1 MGGVYVGEFYIE
13 FFIIINWI
21 LYIFLKILMSKILI
35 DNVIML
41 LFEILSILFDIFLL
55 KKCDFY

>member
-1 MGGVYVGEFYIE
+1 
-13 FFIIINWI
+13 
-21 LYIFLKILMSKILI
+21 MSKILI

>member
-1 MGGVYVGEFYIE
+1 
-13 FFIIINWI
+13 
-21 LYIFLKILMSKILI
+21 MSKILI
-35 DNVIML
+35 DNVTL